1 MKNTFILAS
10 MAICA
15 VAYAADSQ
23 TQEWEYRIQGTSP
36 ASGTQRPTSG
46 VNKAELFKEKE
57 GYTFRIRG
65 NTAPS
70 CYSTAEPAIVE
81 ESDASVTIT
90 PTPRFANCEKI
101 RLIIK
106 KDGSGGVQQILL
118 GKKDNASWQDEENQ
132 NYGLTKR

>member
-1 MKNTFILAS
+1 MKNTFILAA
-10 MAICA
+10 MAICTA
-15 VAYAADSQ
+15 AYAAD
-23 TQEWEYRIQGTSP
+23 QEWDYKMQSTSP

-70 CYSTAEPAIVE
+70 CYSTAEPAQVE
-81 ESDASVTIT
+81 EDAATFTIT

-101 RLIIK
+101 RLVIK
-106 KDGSGGVQQILL
+106 KDGTGGTQQTLA
-118 GKKDNASWQDEENQ
+118 GKKDNPQWQNDETQ
-132 NYGLTKR
+132 NYGLTAR